1 MRCVNWGGRILT
13 IGFTSGRWPQAAV
26 NLILIK
32 QIAVIGVRAGEV
44 GRRDPKLGR
53 KFHNELYQLAND
65 GLIDPYVCAGFP
77 LERAVD
83 AMRMLEN
90 REVVGKCVVT
100 MNGYELETSGV

>member
-1 MRCVNWGGRILT
+1 M
-13 IGFTSGRWPQAAV
+13 

-44 GRRDPKLGR
+44 GRRDPQLGR
-53 KFHNELYQLAND
+53 KFNNELYQLANE

>member
-13 IGFTSGRWPQAAV
+13 IGFTSGRWPTAAV

-32 QIAVIGVRAGEV
+32 QISVIGVRAGEI
-44 GRRDPKLGR
+44 GRRNPVLGR
-53 KFHNELYQLAND
+53 KFAKELYELAD
-65 GLIDPYVCAGFP
+65 SGRIQPYVCKGFP
-77 LERAVD
+77 LEKAID

-100 MNGYELETSGV
+100 MNGYEI